1 MDEKRVLNELKV
13 LALEMINN
21 AGSGHSGSVLSCTDA
36 LYVLYTKHL
45 LTDGTKNMLRDRF
58 VLSNG
63 HVCAGLYAVL
73 AGMGYIEFDKI
84 KNFRKVN
91 SELAGHPEIA
101 VDAIDCSTG
110 PLGQGVANAVGMAIA
125 ETVFREKFGE
135 GHFTYCMA
143 GDGCL
148 QEGVALEA
156 LSVAGLYGLNKLILF
171 YDKNDVTLDGEL
183 KSSSNDDV
191 VNKFKSMNFNVFECD
206 GYNLDKIDKAIIK
219 AKKSKDKPTVIV
231 LKTVIAKD
239 TSLEGKNTSHGAVFE
254 IEEINKLKN
263 KYEIDNEYL
272 ILNEETKKYLENKK
286 LENIFKFNK
295 KCEKF
300 NEKLEKN
307 QNLLKKYNNLCN
319 LNKKFKIEK
328 IKEKLSTREI
338 NNKILNAFAKENENL
353 IVLSADL
360 SSSTKVKINDG
371 GNYSKQ
377 NPLGKNLAVGI
388 REHAMGAIAN
398 GIALHGS
405 LIPITSTFL
414 AFSNYMLPP
423 MRMACIMNL
432 PVIFTFSHSCAYDS
446 ADGITHVPV
455 EQLDQL
461 RLMPNLAV
469 FRPCCAEEIQDSY
482 NWLIDSRKPMCLCIS
497 KTKTDTIKLEEKTEF
512 GFNYISK
519 SKSKINLI
527 SSGTEC
533 ELALKVAEILREKQV
548 DVNVLSVN
556 SLEIVEKQPKAILN
570 KLFTENTFVVESGT
584 CYKYLKFVEDN
595 HIFKT
600 RELGISGSAEDVKK
614 HFGFDVNKI
623 AKEIF
628 KMLK

>member
-1 MDEKRVLNELKV
+1 MEDKKVVDELKV

-36 LYVLYTKHL
+36 LFVLYTKHL
-45 LTDGTKNMLRDRF
+45 LTNGTKHILRDRF

-84 KNFRKVN
+84 KDFRKVN
-91 SELAGHPEIA
+91 SLLAGHPEIE

-183 KSSSNDDV
+183 KSSSNDNV
-191 VNKFKSMNFNVFECD
+191 VEKFKSMNFNVIKCD

-219 AKKSKDKPTVIV
+219 AKKSKNKPTVIV
-231 LKTVIAKD
+231 LKTVIAKGS
-239 TSLEGKNTSHGAVFE
+239 SLEGKNTSHGAVFD

-263 KYEIDNEYL
+263 KYEINNEYL
-272 ILNEETKKYLENKK
+272 NLNEETKKYLENKK
-286 LENIFKFNK
+286 LKNNLKFNE
-295 KCEKF
+295 KCKNF

-307 QNLLKKYNNLCN
+307 QNLLKKFNNLCN
-319 LNKKFKIEK
+319 FNKNCKIEK

-338 NNKILNAFAKENENL
+338 NNKILNSFAKENENI

-423 MRMACIMNL
+423 IRMACIMNL
-432 PVIFTFSHSCAYDS
+432 PVIFTFSHSACYDS

-461 RLMPNLAV
+461 RLIPNLTV
-469 FRPCCAEEIQDSY
+469 FRPSCSDEIQDVY
-482 NWLIDSRKPMCLCIS
+482 RWFVDNKKPLCLCVS
-497 KTKTDTIKLEEKTEF
+497 KTKTDLIQLQEKTEM
-512 GFNYISK
+512 GFNYILK

-527 SSGTEC
+527 SSGGEC
-533 ELALKVAEILREKQV
+533 ELALKVAEILSEKQI
-548 DVNVLSVN
+548 DVNVVNVN
-556 SLEIVEKQPKAILN
+556 SLEIVEKQPRAILN

-584 CYKYLKFVEDN
+584 CYKYLKYVEDK

-600 RELGISGSAEDVKK
+600 REMGISGGAEDVKK
-614 HFGFDVNKI
+614 HFGLDANKI
-623 AKEIF
+623 AKDIL
-628 KMLK
+628 KMIK